1 MQTVLRCH
9 MEAFAAIGGV
19 PNEILYDRMKTAV
32 IGEAGG
38 SIVYNRAL
46 VDFARHYGYQPKACR
61 PYRAKTKG
69 KVERPYRYIREDFFL
84 ARSFRNLD
92 DLNAQLGYWLDSVAN
107 PRVPAVSDLLRE
119 IRPAPLPTFE
129 VRFETPAGGWF
140 TAAQKA
146 ELWERWKNG
155 QSAAAISRALERK
168 NKTGV
173 ERIVVLHGG
182 IGPAPRRRALA
193 ALRFEERE
201 EISRGIA
208 VGRSI
213 RQIAQGLG
221 RAPSTV
227 SREIRRNGGS
237 QAYRANRADR
247 RARERALRPKPCRL
261 ALYSALRWR
270 VAQKLALQWSPQ
282 QISGWLKQE
291 FPTHQD
297 MQISHEAIY
306 RSLFIQTRG
315 VLKKEL
321 AAQLRTARRMRHP
334 KSHNA
339 KSGQGHILDMV
350 SIRERPAE
358 IEDRAVPGHW
368 EGDLLTGAN
377 DTHIAT
383 LVERNTRFT
392 MLIKI
397 PRKDTTTVVAAL
409 AKHISQ
415 LPEELRRSLTWD
427 QGKEMH
433 AHKRFTVATNVQV
446 YFCDPRSPWQRG
458 SNENT
463 NGLLRQY
470 LPRGTDFSR
479 ISQSYLNAI
488 ALRLNQRPRK
498 TLGFQTPADRLQ
510 AVLH

>member
-1 MQTVLRCH
+1 MVTSR
-9 MEAFAAIGGV
+9 I
-19 PNEILYDRMKTAV
+19 
-32 IGEAGG
+32 
-38 SIVYNRAL
+38 
-46 VDFARHYGYQPKACR
+46 
-61 PYRAKTKG
+61 
-69 KVERPYRYIREDFFL
+69 
-84 ARSFRNLD
+84 
-92 DLNAQLGYWLDSVAN
+92 
-107 PRVPAVSDLLRE
+107 
-119 IRPAPLPTFE
+119 
-129 VRFETPAGGWF
+129 WF

-237 QAYRANRADR
+237 QVYRANRADR

-321 AAQLRTARRMRHP
+321 AAQLRIRRGSTSRRATTMPRFMRVHTPSTTPSADSTPPSRKTRFVHRNSQASRSLRGVEQRHGRGRLDSRHP
-334 KSHNA
+334 A
-339 KSGQGHILDMV
+339 
-350 SIRERPAE
+350 
-358 IEDRAVPGHW
+358 
-368 EGDLLTGAN
+368 
-377 DTHIAT
+377 
-383 LVERNTRFT
+383 
-392 MLIKI
+392 
-397 PRKDTTTVVAAL
+397 
-409 AKHISQ
+409 
-415 LPEELRRSLTWD
+415 
-427 QGKEMH
+427 
-433 AHKRFTVATNVQV
+433 
-446 YFCDPRSPWQRG
+446 DP
-458 SNENT
+458 
-463 NGLLRQY
+463 
-470 LPRGTDFSR
+470 
-479 ISQSYLNAI
+479 
-488 ALRLNQRPRK
+488 
-498 TLGFQTPADRLQ
+498 
-510 AVLH
+510 